1 MIFFCYVRNT
11 LDSLSSRRERQT
23 QSLIAAKE
31 RYEKVSRDRQLL
43 MEEVQRIEHE
53 LKKALKK
60 KKNTLLEK
68 MWVAYASKTKYA
80 PFSPANDLTLWPL

>member
-1 MIFFCYVRNT
+1 MIFFCYVRNN

-68 MWVAYASKTKYA
+68 M
-80 PFSPANDLTLWPL
+80 